1 MTTDLSD
8 WTNSLR
14 RTVARPGEFT
24 RFYPVTTDDDLVG
37 SLLDGMGDAQLDGF
51 LVKPT
56 MYVAEDDGLVT
67 PELTRPQAALV
78 VLYAGRLFL
87 RAELTNRRNR
97 TKYVARGN
105 EADTE
110 QSASIITELLK
121 SAEARIKDVRDRQRL
136 VNTASAF
143 QMADL
148 YLVKAV
154 YGMGYPS
161 VGYPYEGSGFDQG
174 IGFGHLGVG

>member
-8 WTNSLR
+8 WTDSLR

-24 RFYPVTTDDDLVG
+24 RFFPNTSDDDLVG

-51 LVKPT
+51 LITPV
-56 MYVAEDDGLVT
+56 MYEAEDDGLVT
-67 PELTRPQAALV
+67 PELTRPQAALI

-87 RAELTNRRNR
+87 RAELANRRNR
-97 TKYVARGN
+97 TKYAARGN

-110 QSASIITELLK
+110 QSASVITELLR

-136 VNTASAF
+136 TSVASAF

-148 YLVKAV
+148 YLAKAV
-154 YGMGYPS
+154 YGMGYPDI
-161 VGYPYEGSGFDQG
+161 GYPYEGSGF
-174 IGFGHLGVG
+174 GHLGVG